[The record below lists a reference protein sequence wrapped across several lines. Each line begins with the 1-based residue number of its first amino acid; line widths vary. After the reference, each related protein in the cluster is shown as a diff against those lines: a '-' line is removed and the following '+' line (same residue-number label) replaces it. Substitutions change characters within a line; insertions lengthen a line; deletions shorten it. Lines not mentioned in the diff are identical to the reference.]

1 MKRKIFLLGIAALF
15 LFFWPQSVF
24 SAEGTFTVKTIIPGN
39 QLDKEKTYFDLRIA
53 PGEEQDLELV
63 IKNNSPEQKTVA
75 ASAHSATT
83 NDNGVVE
90 YGEAEKQ
97 ADRSLRYK
105 MSELLQLEEKVV
117 IEAHA
122 EKTVKAHLKVPAEAF
137 DGILLGGL
145 TFSEEV
151 PAGSGESAM
160 IDNQYAYCIGVVLSE
175 NDKVIEP
182 DLKLAN
188 VQAGQENYR
197 NVIQAN
203 LQNDQPAMIQKL
215 AVKGAV
221 YQKGQ
226 AEALYSA
233 DNQELKMAPNS
244 NFNFNIPLNG
254 EQLAAGSYIFKG
266 QAKAAGRTWNFEKTF
281 EITSQEAKK
290 WNAQAV
296 EIKNSDKNFLDH
308 LLIIGA
314 AVLVTILLFFLL
326 LKKLLSRNVPK
337 DS

>member
-15 LFFWPQSVF
+15 LFLWPQSVF
-24 SAEGTFTVKTIIPGN
+24 SAEGTFTVKTIIPAN

-63 IKNNSPEQKTVA
+63 IKNNSPEKKTVA

-122 EKTVKAHLKVPAEAF
+122 EKTVKAHLKVPAGAF

-145 TFSEEV
+145 TFSEEM
-151 PAGSGESAM
+151 AGSEESAM

-188 VQAGQENYR
+188 VHAGQENYR

-203 LQNDQPAMIQKL
+203 LQNDQPAMIKKL

-221 YQKGQ
+221 YQKGHD
-226 AEALYSA
+226 EALYSA

-266 QAKAAGRTWNFEKTF
+266 KAEADGRTWNFEKAF

-296 EIKNSDKNFLDH
+296 EIKNSDKSFLEH